1 MRMSVAPTSRSAA
14 MASGLSK
21 SSRAC
26 KTHVCH
32 LAPDQQNMA
41 SRDARLLAVEPNRC
55 LFDFAR
61 MAKLGRDVVGL
72 QVGELRD
79 DLVMLIW
86 SGTTGVGPPGKVLD
100 AVGRPVVIASGNLVF
115 ALNPWV
121 REQALAGLS

>member
-1 MRMSVAPTSRSAA
+1 MVRGSR
-14 MASGLSK
+14 LREI
-21 SSRAC
+21 SRRQTQSELVLRYCFGHIAEDG
-26 KTHVCH
+26 K
-32 LAPDQQNMA
+32 
-41 SRDARLLAVEPNRC
+41 
-55 LFDFAR
+55 
-61 MAKLGRDVVGL
+61 DVVGL